1 MPIIPQHMTLLQ
13 TINFIFDQPDH
24 TRILDARR
32 HASCPNVPITTTTT
46 SSGCLAMS
54 ALCDQHDTFIHGSNI
69 RSRRARIP
77 QTYGT
82 RDATIID
89 FHRAL
94 VTYSLVASTLLDHQ
108 GTFAMR
114 SNIVIRRARSCSI
127 LPGDTAREMPDMT
140 TTPSQHYL
148 CYTRATFSTI
158 RRTPFLMSIFVSR
171 RVRAFKSPANEQ
183 TSRELLPSDGRHPLL
198 LCSFRQSPRCGLLM
212 TLQPRCAAWS
222 VRYTMYKPSQLPHK
236 TTLSIE
242 TTLRTSLTTTIDAFA
257 NFTGHSTRNFSV
269 LSSRV
274 ASCANTVC
282 QDQMDHDT
290 QATDLWTMVRF
301 VLCFIF
307 TAHSRPQRGCRPKW
321 LRTRGSV

>member
-1 MPIIPQHMTLLQ
+1 
-13 TINFIFDQPDH
+13 
-24 TRILDARR
+24 
-32 HASCPNVPITTTTT
+32 
-46 SSGCLAMS
+46 MS

-69 RSRRARIP
+69 GSRRARIP

-198 LCSFRQSPRCGLLM
+198 LCSFRQSPRTFDEELFG
-212 TLQPRCAAWS
+212 T
-222 VRYTMYKPSQLPHK
+222 
-236 TTLSIE
+236 
-242 TTLRTSLTTTIDAFA
+242 
-257 NFTGHSTRNFSV
+257 V
-269 LSSRV
+269 LSCRELRQHRDGFMDDERLPSKV
-274 ASCANTVC
+274 APNERLSLINEEDKRA
-282 QDQMDHDT
+282 MGEF
-290 QATDLWTMVRF
+290 AE
-301 VLCFIF
+301 
-307 TAHSRPQRGCRPKW
+307 
-321 LRTRGSV
+321 